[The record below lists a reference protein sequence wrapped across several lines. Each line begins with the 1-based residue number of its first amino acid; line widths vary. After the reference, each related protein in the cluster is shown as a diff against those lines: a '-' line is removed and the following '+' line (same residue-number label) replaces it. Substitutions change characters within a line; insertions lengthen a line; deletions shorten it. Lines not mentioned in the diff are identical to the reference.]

1 VDLIRFNIK
10 AKIGHHGFYYS
21 RLLNM
26 MLSHRIELDPTNAQA
41 THLAQAA
48 GVARFAYNWA
58 LGLWHDIY
66 QLHKLDPDVAPTSEA
81 ELRRAL
87 NALKREHYPWMM
99 KVTKCAPQMAI
110 KNLGKAFDNF
120 FAGRSGYPRFKTKG
134 RDDCFT
140 LSNDQFRVDG
150 SRIHIPKLKW
160 VRMREPLRF
169 SGKIISAT
177 ISRVADRWFV
187 SITVDTPT
195 NSHLRPAENQGAV
208 GVDLGVAALA
218 TLSTGEV
225 IVGPKPHKALLARL
239 KRLSRR
245 LSRKQKGSANR
256 QKAKIK
262 LAQLHARIAAI
273 RLDALHQL
281 TSDLT
286 RRFHTIAIEDLN
298 VRGMMKNRR
307 LARAI
312 ADMSF
317 FEFRRQLEYKA
328 AMRGGQ
334 VWVADRFYPSSKTC
348 SCCGHK
354 LEKLELSVRAWACP
368 SCSTHHDRDVNAA
381 INLKNMAER
390 HGTNEPLAQTI
401 AKANAVSSTV
411 SACGEEG
418 SGSALRSGTKPA
430 STKQEENSRFGQ
442 S

>member
-1 VDLIRFNIK
+1 
-10 AKIGHHGFYYS
+10 
-21 RLLNM
+21 
-26 MLSHRIELDPTNAQA
+26 MLSHCIELDPTNAQA

-58 LGLWHDIY
+58 LGQWNDIY
-66 QLHKLDPDVAPTSEA
+66 QLHKLDPDVVPTSEA

-120 FAGRSGYPRFKTKG
+120 FAGHSGYPRFKVKG
-134 RDDCFT
+134 RDDRFT
-140 LSNDQFRVDG
+140 LSNDLFRVDG
-150 SRIHIPKLKW
+150 CRIHIPKLKW

-239 KRLSRR
+239 KRLSRS

-256 QKAKIK
+256 KKAKIK
-262 LAQLHARIAAI
+262 LARLHARIAAI
-273 RLDALHQL
+273 RLDTLHQL

-354 LEKLELSVRAWACP
+354 LEKLDLSVRAWTCP

-430 STKQEENSRFGQ
+430 SMKQEENNRF
-442 S
+442 SPI

>member
-1 VDLIRFNIK
+1 
-10 AKIGHHGFYYS
+10 
-21 RLLNM
+21 M
-26 MLSHRIELDPTNAQA
+26 MLSHCIELDPTNAQA

-58 LGLWHDIY
+58 LGLWHDIH

-81 ELRRAL
+81 ELRKAL
-87 NALKREHYPWMM
+87 NALKREHYPWMLE
-99 KVTKCAPQMAI
+99 VTKCAPQMAI

-134 RDDCFT
+134 RDDRFT
-140 LSNDQFRVDG
+140 LSNDLFRVDG
-150 SRIHIPKLKW
+150 CRIHIPKLKW

-239 KRLSRR
+239 KRLSRS

-262 LAQLHARIAAI
+262 MARLHARIAAI

-298 VRGMMKNRR
+298 VRGMTKNRR

-312 ADMSF
+312 ADMGF

-334 VWVADRFYPSSKTC
+334 VWVADRFYPSSKIC

-354 LEKLELSVRAWACP
+354 LEKLELSVRAWTCP

-381 INLKNMAER
+381 INLKNMAEG
-390 HGTNEPLAQTI
+390 HGF
-401 AKANAVSSTV
+401 AKAATVSSTV
-411 SACGEEG
+411 LVCGEEG

-430 STKQEENSRFGQ
+430 SMKQEENNR
-442 S
+442 

>member
-1 VDLIRFNIK
+1 
-10 AKIGHHGFYYS
+10 
-21 RLLNM
+21 
-26 MLSHRIELDPTNAQA
+26 MLSHCIELDPTNAQA

-58 LGLWHDIY
+58 LGLWHDIH

-81 ELRRAL
+81 ELRKAL
-87 NALKREHYPWMM
+87 NALKREHYPWMLE
-99 KVTKCAPQMAI
+99 VTKCAPQMAI

-120 FAGRSGYPRFKTKG
+120 FAGRSGYPRFKAKG
-134 RDDCFT
+134 RDDRFT
-140 LSNDQFRVDG
+140 LSNDLFRVDG
-150 SRIHIPKLKW
+150 SRIFIPKLGW

-169 SGKIISAT
+169 TGKIISAT
-177 ISRVADRWFV
+177 ISRVADRWFA

-239 KRLSRR
+239 KRLSRS

-262 LAQLHARIAAI
+262 MARLHARIAAI
-273 RLDALHQL
+273 RLDALHKL

-334 VWVADRFYPSSKTC
+334 VWVADRFYASSKTC

-354 LEKLELSVRAWACP
+354 LEKLDLSVRAWTCP

-381 INLKNMAER
+381 INLKTMAER
-390 HGTNEPLAQTI
+390 HDVSGPLAQEV

-418 SGSALRSGTKPA
+418 SGPVRQRGTKPA
-430 STKQEENSRFGQ
+430 SGKQEENNEFGQ
-442 S
+442 I